1 VSSKLA
7 QSDGGARLELVSL
20 LTPVEFQAKPSGQ
33 KTPMRI
39 QIFRLL
45 TVLCLQLPF
54 TFAQEAA
61 TTKAADPDPLVTA
74 ESDYILKDFHFVDGE
89 SLPELKL
96 HYRTIGQPASNPST
110 GEVKNAVLLI
120 HGTTGTGKQFLAK
133 GFRDAMFEPGQP
145 LDAAK
150 YYLILPDA
158 IGLGG
163 SSKPSDGLH
172 DRFPRYGYKDMVAAE
187 ERLVTEGLGIKHLRL
202 VFGISMG
209 GMHAWLWGEQYPAL
223 MDAII
228 PVACQPDK
236 IAGRNLLWR
245 HIITTAV
252 RSDPE
257 WNGGDYHRP
266 PSSLAR
272 VYPILKLMTSNAAQ
286 LQQELGSVEQ
296 VNVWL
301 ESIAEFCRSG
311 QIDANDLVH
320 RFEAS
325 ADYDPA
331 PGLEKI
337 QASVLAIN
345 FADDELNPPE
355 LGIVDRTKQRVRN
368 GQFVLIPASSQTQG
382 HMTARKAL
390 IYAPFVADFLA
401 KLPMAP

>member
-1 VSSKLA
+1 
-7 QSDGGARLELVSL
+7 
-20 LTPVEFQAKPSGQ
+20 
-33 KTPMRI
+33 
-39 QIFRLL
+39 
-45 TVLCLQLPF
+45 
-54 TFAQEAA
+54 
-61 TTKAADPDPLVTA
+61 
-74 ESDYILKDFHFVDGE
+74 
-89 SLPELKL
+89 
-96 HYRTIGQPASNPST
+96 
-110 GEVKNAVLLI
+110 
-120 HGTTGTGKQFLAK
+120 
-133 GFRDAMFEPGQP
+133 
-145 LDAAK
+145 
-150 YYLILPDA
+150 
-158 IGLGG
+158 
-163 SSKPSDGLH
+163 
-172 DRFPRYGYKDMVAAE
+172 MVAAE
-187 ERLVTEGLGIKHLRL
+187 ERLVTQGLGIKHLRL

-245 HIITTAV
+245 RIITTAV

-286 LQQELGSVEQ
+286 LQQELGGVEQ
-296 VNVWL
+296 VNAWL

-355 LGIVDRTKQRVRN
+355 LGIVDRAKQRVRN

-382 HMTARKAL
+382 HMTLRNAF

>member
-1 VSSKLA
+1 
-7 QSDGGARLELVSL
+7 
-20 LTPVEFQAKPSGQ
+20 
-33 KTPMRI
+33 MRI

-120 HGTTGTGKQFLAK
+120 HGTTGTGKEFLAK

-296 VNVWL
+296 VNAWL

-382 HMTARKAL
+382 HMTVRKAL

>member
-1 VSSKLA
+1 M
-7 QSDGGARLELVSL
+7 GLVSF
-20 LTPVEFQAKPSGQ
+20 LTAVEISGETLGD
-33 KTPMRI
+33 KTRMRI
-39 QIFRLL
+39 QILGL
-45 TVLCLQLPF
+45 VTVWCLQLSC
-54 TFAQEAA
+54 TFAQEVA
-61 TTKAADPDPLVTA
+61 TTKATNPDPLVTA
-74 ESDYILKDFHFVDGE
+74 ESDYILKDFHFSDGK

-96 HYRTIGQPASNPST
+96 HYRTIGQPASDSAT
-110 GEVKNAVLLI
+110 GEVKNAVLLL
-120 HGTTGTGKQFLAK
+120 HGTTGTGKEFLAQ

-172 DRFPRYGYKDMVAAE
+172 DRFPHYGYKDMVAAE

-202 VFGISMG
+202 VLGTSMG
-209 GMHAWLWGEQYPAL
+209 GMHTWLWAEQYPAS

-245 HIITTAV
+245 RIITTAV

-257 WNGGDYHRP
+257 WNGGEYERP

-272 VYPILKLMTSNAAQ
+272 VYPIFELMTSNATQ
-286 LQQELGSVEQ
+286 LQQEFGSVEQ
-296 VNVWL
+296 VSARL
-301 ESIAEFCRSG
+301 ESIVEFCRSG

-331 PGLEKI
+331 PDLEKI
-337 QASVLAIN
+337 QAAVLAIN
-345 FADDELNPPE
+345 FADDELNPPQ
-355 LGIVDRTKQRVRN
+355 LGIVDHAKQHIRN

-382 HMTARKAL
+382 HMTLRKAST
-390 IYAPFVADFLA
+390 YAPFVADFLA
-401 KLPMAP
+401 KLPMSH